1 MIKEIATIIFDLGGV
16 LMDLDKNACIRAF
29 QAIGFKNID
38 EYLDIYVPKG
48 GVFKQLEQG
57 QIGIDEFHE
66 GVRELIGRSV
76 THESIDH
83 AYREMLAGI
92 PEYRMEMLR
101 QLKEQYQI
109 LLLSNTNPIMMNYIR
124 DTYFKDE
131 GLSWRYYFDN
141 LFLSYE
147 LKMTKPD
154 PAIFKEV
161 IRRSG
166 IHPETTFYLDDS
178 PQNIEVGKSFG
189 LKTYLVQ
196 PHEDFRFLFNK

>member
-1 MIKEIATIIFDLGGV
+1 MKGITTIIFDLGGV

-29 QAIGFKNID
+29 QAIGFKDID
-38 EYLDIYVPKG
+38 EYLDIYLPKE

-66 GVRELIGRSV
+66 GVRKLIGRSV
-76 THESIDH
+76 TDESIDD
-83 AYREMLAGI
+83 AYREILAGI
-92 PEYRMEMLR
+92 PGYKLEMLR
-101 QLKEQYQI
+101 QLKEHYQI
-109 LLLSNTNPIMMNYIR
+109 LLLSNTNPIMMDYIR
-124 DTYFKDE
+124 NTYFKDE
-131 GLSWRYYFDN
+131 GASWKNYFDE

-178 PQNIEVGKSFG
+178 SQNIEAAKPFG
-189 LKTYLVQ
+189 FRTYTVQ
-196 PHEDFRFLFNK
+196 PYEDLRPLFKI

>member
-1 MIKEIATIIFDLGGV
+1 MKGITTIIFDLGGV

-29 QAIGFKNID
+29 QAIGFKDID
-38 EYLDIYVPKG
+38 EYLDIYLPKE

-57 QIGIDEFHE
+57 QIGTDEFHE
-66 GVRELIGRSV
+66 GVRKLIGRSV
-76 THESIDH
+76 TDESIDD

-92 PEYRMEMLR
+92 PGYKLEMLR
-101 QLKEQYQI
+101 QLKEHYQI
-109 LLLSNTNPIMMNYIR
+109 LLLSNTNPIMMDYIR
-124 DTYFKDE
+124 KTYFMDE
-131 GLSWRYYFDN
+131 GVSWKNYFDE

-178 PQNIEVGKSFG
+178 PRNIEAGKSFG
-189 LKTYLVQ
+189 LKTYTVQ